1 MIKTLPPFPSTDKTA
16 EIMSRYRPIAPKPE
30 SPFPTSDHSLN
41 NIPHS
46 SSSSSSSS
54 SFLRN
59 VWPQLQARPTR
70 TRKRSRPP
78 PISPHSL
85 KRARITPPPN
95 FSLHHP
101 FPSSLL
107 PHLSL
112 PSINSGFHD
121 SSSNSNLVTLPLLPS
136 VSDETET
143 TPVSEINFIK
153 SFDEEKGVEFNV
165 DSAVVSEIPQEKD
178 LLQQLQCP
186 VSVSNVITPHPVR
199 PVGSSIR
206 VGCINEAQNP
216 VHSNNTPQLP
226 KKPDEVEKEV
236 ESEVLPAVIS
246 DSNNRVRMANSAYKE
261 MVGQPECLWLDSMV
275 TGDERL
281 KGRRIGGEVMLHLS
295 DAAAVPHSSNG
306 FSCWVRIEWGNSD
319 GKKNSVTAFCDV
331 IKLSCVS
338 RDYLFTW
345 RFHTQTKNNHN
356 NNNNASNP
364 ICINV

>member
-1 MIKTLPPFPSTDKTA
+1 
-16 EIMSRYRPIAPKPE
+16 MSRYRPIAPKPE
-30 SPFPTSDHSLN
+30 SPFPTTTADHSP

-46 SSSSSSSS
+46 SSST
-54 SFLRN
+54 FLRN

-70 TRKRSRPP
+70 TRKRARPP
-78 PISPHSL
+78 PISPHAL
-85 KRARITPPPN
+85 KRSRTTPSPK

-101 FPSSLL
+101 FPTASLL

-112 PSINSGFHD
+112 PFEDPSP
-121 SSSNSNLVTLPLLPS
+121 NSNLITLPLLPCAPPSS
-136 VSDETET
+136 VSDQTS
-143 TPVSEINFIK
+143 PVAASEINFIK
-153 SFDEEKGVEFNV
+153 SFDEDKGMELNPSVI
-165 DSAVVSEIPQEKD
+165 VSEIPQEKD

-186 VSVSNVITPHPVR
+186 VSTSNVITPHPVR

-216 VHSNNTPQLP
+216 SHHSNNTPQP
-226 KKPDEVEKEV
+226 MKKPDEVEKEV

-275 TGDERL
+275 TGEERL

-319 GKKNSVTAFCDV
+319 DGKKNSITAFCDV

-345 RFHTQTKNNHN
+345 RFHTQTRDNHN
-356 NNNNASNP
+356 NNASKP